1 MKSLA
6 TRDPFTVGMGAILIG
21 GLLAALVV
29 VLSLVSFGRSTYTA
43 ELEHTAGLRVGEDV
57 QIHGVSVGKVTGVDL
72 DDRQVLVTFEV
83 DQDKQLGEGTT
94 AEVKVATL
102 LGTHYLE
109 IDPAGDG
116 ELADGLIP
124 LARTSVPYNLQDV
137 IEQGTTKLDE
147 LDPVVLARALS
158 EASKTLDA
166 SADDVGPALEGV
178 AELSRLVTKRSE
190 QTSELLR
197 AARGVTTQLS
207 DSSDDLVALMKATNL
222 VAAEVTSRRAA
233 IHRLFVETTALS
245 QALDAIVQQ
254 TDAELGPTL
263 EDLDVAI
270 DTLNRQDD
278 QLRHVLEVM
287 APAFRYIANATGNGP
302 YADLYSDDPAL
313 PADDVR
319 CQSGGC

>member
-6 TRDPFTVGMGAILIG
+6 TRDPFKVGLVAILVG
-21 GLLAALVV
+21 GLLVGLVV
-29 VLSLVSFGRSTYTA
+29 VLSLVSFGRTSYTA

-57 QIHGVSVGKVTGVDL
+57 QIHGVSVGEVTGVDL
-72 DDRQVLVTFEV
+72 DGRRVLVTFEV
-83 DQDKQLGEGTT
+83 DADKRLGEDTT

-109 IDPAGDG
+109 VDPAGDRD
-116 ELADGLIP
+116 LAGSVIP
-124 LARTSVPYNLQDV
+124 LSRTSVPYNLQDV

-147 LDPVVLARALS
+147 LDPVILARALS

-178 AELSRLVTKRSE
+178 AELSLLVVKRSE
-190 QTSELLR
+190 QTTELLR
-197 AARGVTTQLS
+197 AARGVTDQLS
-207 DSSDDLVALMKATNL
+207 DSSADLVVLMEATNL
-222 VAAEVTSRRAA
+222 VAGEVTSRRAA

-245 QALDAIVQQ
+245 EALDAIVKQ

-263 EDLDVAI
+263 KDLDVAL
-270 DTLNRQDD
+270 DTLNQQDD

-302 YADLYSDDPAL
+302 YADLYADGPAL
-313 PADDVR
+313 VADDVR
-319 CQSGGC
+319 CKSGGC